1 MIPEKCVSETNDSRI
16 SLNDKQS
23 VSAIF
28 LNPGRVLHRC
38 IRFDGCVVKNKTAC
52 DWILEKPGVGRI
64 VVELKGR
71 DVPHA
76 IEQVE
81 AGLNHLKD
89 IGMIE
94 LKLAALI
101 VCTRYSS
108 HPTFTTSM
116 QKAKSKLA
124 KIHKARLHI
133 TKDGRDLNFE
143 GLLNSSS

>member
-1 MIPEKCVSETNDSRI
+1 M
-16 SLNDKQS
+16 
-23 VSAIF
+23 
-28 LNPGRVLHRC
+28 
-38 IRFDGCVVKNKTAC
+38 
-52 DWILEKPGVGRI
+52 GRI

-89 IGMIE
+89 IGMRE

-116 QKAKSKLA
+116 QKAKNKLA

-143 GLLNSSS
+143 GLLNSS